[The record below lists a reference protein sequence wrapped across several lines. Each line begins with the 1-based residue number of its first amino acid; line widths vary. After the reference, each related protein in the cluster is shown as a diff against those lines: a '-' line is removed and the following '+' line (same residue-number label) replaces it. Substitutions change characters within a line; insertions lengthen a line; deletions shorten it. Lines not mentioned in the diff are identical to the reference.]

1 MLATGLALALLA
13 LDVARSDPSSCP
25 PEASEAA
32 REEARLL
39 LAAGQE
45 AMDAGRFEAG
55 EKALLDAT
63 RIDPASPFGHYAL
76 GRALLERRPPQAVLA
91 FRRCREVLRCLR
103 EEDPATRERFRAQ
116 IDLQIQTVREALLEL
131 ERERLQKTVIRGK
144 EVNDGAQATLG
155 QSASV
160 VRELEQRID
169 ELQRLRQH
177 PEQEPPTLAVAL
189 GHALLLAG
197 QMEEAEGEFRTALAI
212 DPHYGDAHNNL
223 AVLCMLQ
230 GRLEEAEREMKAA
243 EKAGIKVPPRLKAEI
258 KARQQ
263 AARASARR

>member
-1 MLATGLALALLA
+1 VLAL
-13 LDVARSDPSSCP
+13 
-25 PEASEAA
+25 
-32 REEARLL
+32 
-39 LAAGQE
+39 
-45 AMDAGRFEAG
+45 
-55 EKALLDAT
+55 
-63 RIDPASPFGHYAL
+63 
-76 GRALLERRPPQAVLA
+76 
-91 FRRCREVLRCLR
+91 RRCREVLRCLR

-116 IDLQIQTVREALLEL
+116 VDVQIQTVREALLEL
-131 ERERLQKTVIRGK
+131 ERERLQKTVIQGK
-144 EVNDGAQATLG
+144 EANDGSQATLG

-160 VRELEQRID
+160 VRDLEQRIA

-197 QMEEAEGEFRTALAI
+197 EMAEAEGEFRTALLT

-243 EKAGIKVPPRLKAEI
+243 EKAGIKVPQRLKDEI
-258 KARQQ
+258 KARKQ
-263 AARASARR
+263 AARGSARR